1 MAKQQV
7 TPREW
12 LVHFD
17 GLAMKNAQTYQETGV
32 QRYDDAAFKYDSI
45 CDATRLENL
54 QKTVEGYIEAV
65 TYASDFVILCNEEG
79 RLKGLPYNMTICGKD
94 FVGTLIFI
102 GTDGE
107 DFCDIPITFKQYKRM
122 FFGEGE

>member
-1 MAKQQV
+1 MYKRKCIIKRPDEEFGHM
-7 TPREW
+7 T
-12 LVHFD
+12 
-17 GLAMKNAQTYQETGV
+17 
-32 QRYDDAAFKYDSI
+32 SI
-45 CDATRLENL
+45 STRLENL